1 MSADDITA
9 ILVSAI
15 VLGSLYSLMASGLSL
30 VWSVTRVFNF
40 AQGSYIML
48 GAYFAWSFVNM
59 GQSLLIASCGAVIGT
74 SVIAVVYEIV
84 LIRPL
89 LKNESAILMV
99 SVTTLAAA
107 MININLVQI
116 IWGPRVKQLP
126 RLTNGTVKILDTAV
140 GLQDIVIASV
150 APSAILAL
158 AAFLR
163 WSRLGFALRAVEQ
176 NTDLAR
182 LVGISPKL
190 TYSVTHAV
198 SGALAGFAGFLLGA
212 IVTVVPTMGN
222 DPLLKAFIVVVIGGL
237 GSITGT
243 VIGAYTVGL
252 IIAISQYTLGLYWTP
267 VVLFGLLIAILA
279 FRPTGLLGDRK

>member
-48 GAYFAWSFVNM
+48 GAYFAWSLVNM

>member
-1 MSADDITA
+1 
-9 ILVSAI
+9 
-15 VLGSLYSLMASGLSL
+15 MASGLSL

-48 GAYFAWSFVNM
+48 GAYFAWSLVNM

-89 LKNESAILMV
+89 LKSESAILMV

>member
-48 GAYFAWSFVNM
+48 GAYFAWSLVNM

-74 SVIAVVYEIV
+74 SIVAVVYEIV

>member
-48 GAYFAWSFVNM
+48 GAYFAWSLVNM

-89 LKNESAILMV
+89 LKSESAILMV

>member
-1 MSADDITA
+1 LSADDITA

-48 GAYFAWSFVNM
+48 GAYFAWSLVNM

>member
-1 MSADDITA
+1 LSADDITA

-48 GAYFAWSFVNM
+48 GAYFAWSLVNM
-59 GQSLLIASCGAVIGT
+59 GQSLFIASCGAVIGT

-107 MININLVQI
+107 MININLVQM